1 MLSRRGLGLEGHK
14 LVRPKSC
21 PDIRS
26 VPFRVSQ
33 ALIRHDPEAVAATPL
48 TRILDFAD
56 LILDRDGRP
65 SLGKSQGR
73 RTAVLT
79 NQG

>member
-1 MLSRRGLGLEGHK
+1 MRRDVWIGIFGVTNFCPHGCQLSQRGFAWLK
-14 LVRPKSC
+14 SVRG
-21 PDIRS
+21 
-26 VPFRVSQ
+26 
-33 ALIRHDPEAVAATPL
+33 ADPEAVAATPL
-48 TRILDFAD
+48 ACVLDFAD
-56 LILDRDGRP
+56 LILDRDGRS